1 MEEAG
6 VGMDLQQGDVAFRC
20 NFATRGDNNIVI
32 SGPGVRQDKVEHYD
46 EISCAEGAINRI
58 KGREFVW
65 TLLDYLEV
73 VPKQGN

>member
-1 MEEAG
+1 MLLWG
-6 VGMDLQQGDVAFRC
+6 VKILFSDYSIDPVP
-20 NFATRGDNNIVI
+20 IVI
-32 SGPGVRQDKVEHYD
+32 SGPGILRDKVEHYD

-58 KGREFVW
+58 KGREFIG